1 MDIFSSLQD
10 FSSLCYK
17 NVLGFFQ
24 PLSEIPPLYFSMAP
38 APPESALQIAGS
50 SFLTALQDYEGVMDI
65 AALSINS
72 KHVTL
77 NAAIDRAVRPSP
89 QDFLPSSLIFA
100 LARLR
105 AV

>member
-1 MDIFSSLQD
+1 
-10 FSSLCYK
+10 
-17 NVLGFFQ
+17 
-24 PLSEIPPLYFSMAP
+24 
-38 APPESALQIAGS
+38 LQIAGS

-77 NAAIDRAVRPSP
+77 NAAIDRAVRPSS
-89 QDFLPSSLIFA
+89 QVFLPSSFIFA